1 MFRKAIALLLVAMA
15 MFLTACSQDEPK
27 VKENK
32 TMVIYSQL
40 EQDFTE
46 ALLTAYVEEKADLKI
61 TAIYEFNPDAPE
73 PDMIL
78 AERSVLLD
86 LQKKDGL
93 QQYKLSF
100 SDKLN
105 KKFVD
110 ADGYWYGMFYDPA
123 VLLINQHFARTI
135 GQEKLR
141 GWFDLEY
148 LRETRIV
155 SESISNSRSST
166 NFLCALASNIG
177 EATALNYLWNINRNV
192 PQYAKFPFTPV
203 RMTAVGD
210 ADISITR
217 QSYVAKYLEN
227 NFPAYVVM
235 PKEGTPINLYGAA
248 IYKGSKNS
256 AEAVKFIEW
265 LITDQEAKA
274 VSQSIDTGF
283 TFVFSSENKDK
294 AINPELLWLNTE
306 YIQKAQE
313 EALVS
318 LWLEKVRFGD
328 KNQEGNNEIRFSKPR
343 LS

>member
-1 MFRKAIALLLVAMA
+1 MLRKLSALMLLIIALLVA
-15 MFLTACSQDEPK
+15 ACSQEEPK

-46 ALLTAYVEEKADLKI
+46 ALLAAYVEEKADLKI

-110 ADGYWYGMFYDPA
+110 TDGYWYGMFYDPA
-123 VLLINQHFARTI
+123 VLLINQHFARTV

-141 GWFDLEY
+141 GWFDLEN
-148 LRETRIV
+148 LQEARII
-155 SESISNSRSST
+155 SESVSNSSSSI
-166 NFLCALASNIG
+166 NFLCALASNLG
-177 EATALNYLWNINRNV
+177 EHTALDYLGNINRHIA
-192 PQYAKFPFTPV
+192 QYSKFPFTPV

-227 NFPAYVVM
+227 NFPAYVIV

-248 IYKGSKNS
+248 IYKGSKNVKN
-256 AEAVKFIEW
+256 AVGFIEW
-265 LITDQEAKA
+265 LISSQESR
-274 VSQSIDTGF
+274 VTSQSIDTGF
-283 TFVFSSENKDK
+283 TFILSDESKDK
-294 AINPELLWLNTE
+294 AISPELLWLNTE

-318 LWLEKVRFGD
+318 NWLEKVRFSS
-328 KNQEGNNEIRFSKPR
+328 KN
-343 LS
+343 